1 MIKTILCLSHDYHN
15 NPMRNNYPQNQ
26 INSSEVG
33 KDNQLKPMGGDH
45 FQNVGVDFPITLS

>member
-1 MIKTILCLSHDYHN
+1 
-15 NPMRNNYPQNQ
+15 MRNNYPQNQ